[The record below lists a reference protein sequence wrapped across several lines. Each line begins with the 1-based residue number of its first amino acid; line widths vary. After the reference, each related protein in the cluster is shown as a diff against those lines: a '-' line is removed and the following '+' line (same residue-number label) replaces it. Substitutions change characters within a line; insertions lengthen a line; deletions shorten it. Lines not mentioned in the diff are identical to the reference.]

1 MSLKFPRKK
10 KRNYLLSLFYWLD
23 KILPLSKR
31 AKLSLYLDV
40 EWAADRLAH
49 ERSFQVFTE
58 HPVRKRSFEFLRRHL
73 SSHHKVMDLG
83 CGNGD
88 LSRLIAGEVHQVI
101 AVDHNPRM
109 IDRANQTPKPDNLT
123 FHTGDA
129 LQFVEAL
136 NQTFD
141 VLILSHVVEHLED
154 PQSFLHRHRNG
165 ARFFYIEVPDQERTP
180 LNAYREQLQS
190 GLSYSDN
197 DHIWEFNRDDMIQ
210 LIRSSGLTIQD
221 SEYRFGVQKYW
232 CEKSNPQDVPDNR
245 DRTPLN

>member
-1 MSLKFPRKK
+1 MSLRFPRKK

-31 AKLSLYLDV
+31 AKLRLYLDL

-49 ERSFQVFTE
+49 EKSFQVFDE

-73 SSHHKVMDLG
+73 SSHHTIMDLG

-88 LSRLIAGEVHQVI
+88 LSRQIARVAQRVV
-101 AVDHNPRM
+101 AVDHNARM
-109 IDRANQTPKPDNLT
+109 IEHANQKPKPDHLS

-129 LQFVEAL
+129 LQFAETL

-141 VLILSHVVEHLED
+141 VLILSHVLEHLED
-154 PQSFLHRHRNG
+154 PPSFLRQHLNC

-180 LNAYREQLQS
+180 LNVYREQLKS

-197 DHIWEFNRDDMIQ
+197 DHIWEFDREEMIE

-221 SEYRFGVQKYW
+221 SEYRLGVQKYW
-232 CEKSNPQDVPDNR
+232 CEKSGK
-245 DRTPLN
+245 